1 MCTVSDSI
9 KRSWNEIIYFRSFG
23 TLVWI
28 SRICNDSFSRQSF
41 VSSQWR
47 KNFAALRTKGW
58 SDVLLM
64 IILLFIVPVSN
75 AKLERMF
82 SKLKR
87 VKINFRCSLSTFQKI
102 LLKIMEEGSSQ
113 ETFNPMSAI
122 TKQAIDKVRRATEEK
137 GSRGF
142 KSRNSAK
149 VNVKSLSDDDS

>member
-28 SRICNDSFSRQSF
+28 SRICKDSFFRQSF
-41 VSSQWR
+41 VSGQWR
-47 KNFAALRTKGW
+47 KNFAALGTKGW
-58 SDVLLM
+58 SDVLLI

-87 VKINFRCSLSTFQKI
+87 VKINFRCSLST
-102 LLKIMEEGSSQ
+102 
-113 ETFNPMSAI
+113 
-122 TKQAIDKVRRATEEK
+122 V
-137 GSRGF
+137 
-142 KSRNSAK
+142 
-149 VNVKSLSDDDS
+149 